1 MGLAWTALSNLKRL
15 LKEKLSKSRAVERI
29 LSVPRPA
36 LFNAEGPTYYR
47 HDEVVRR
54 TKRGVQLC
62 VDSASGIPGMLKD
75 LGFRFAADAE
85 RTMVVAWN
93 YRPDSN
99 GDNRFD
105 SPELVMAREVL
116 GVLLKDDLNSIKH
129 PGVKSNA
136 WAEPP
141 LDRHFSTWVWKV
153 DRGMVGTKYVN
164 PTKPFPD

>member
-1 MGLAWTALSNLKRL
+1 MALIVLSNLKRL
-15 LKEKLSKSRAVERI
+15 LKEKLSKSRAVEKI
-29 LSVPRPA
+29 LSTRRPA
-36 LFNAEGPTYYR
+36 LFNAEGPMYYR

-54 TKRGVQLC
+54 TKRGIQLC

-75 LGFRFAADAE
+75 LGFRFAADPE

-93 YRPDSN
+93 YRPAS
-99 GDNRFD
+99 GLDNQFD

-116 GVLLKDDLNSIKH
+116 GVLIKDNLSSIKH
-129 PGVKSNA
+129 PGIKANA

-164 PTKPFPD
+164 PSKPFPD